1 MKKIRN
7 KTHSMLVIEQTF
19 NKPIEEILRIKY
31 VDENKSH
38 EQITKELNIS
48 YPTLISWLKLSGI
61 YSRMLSI

>member
-1 MKKIRN
+1 MKYIAN
-7 KTHSMLVIEQTF
+7 KTKTMLVIEQTF